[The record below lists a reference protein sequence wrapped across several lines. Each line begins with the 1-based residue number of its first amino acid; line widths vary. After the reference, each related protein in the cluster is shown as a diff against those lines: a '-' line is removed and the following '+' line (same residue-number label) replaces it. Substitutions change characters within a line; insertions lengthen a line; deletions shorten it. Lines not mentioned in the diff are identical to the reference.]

1 MRHLYSLI
9 WGLSL
14 PFALLR
20 LWWRGRQEPGYR
32 QHIAERLG
40 FYPRYAARPTLW
52 VHAVSAGET
61 RAAEPLLRA
70 LLARCPQHQIVLTH
84 MTATGRDTG
93 AKLFADVS
101 PRLTQAFLPYDIN
114 WMMRRFLRHFRPQL
128 CVLIE
133 TEVWPNLVA
142 QCQRQRVPVALVNA
156 RLSEKSLKKARQLAA
171 LILPAAHGI
180 SCVAAQSGPDALRLR
195 QLGIDQPGITGN
207 MKFDVSPPPL
217 MAERGAALRRQFGTR
232 PVILCASTREGEEE
246 LLLDA
251 WQSLT
256 PPPAALLVITPR
268 HPQRFDQVA
277 ALLAARGLRSV
288 RRSSLAT
295 PDSPALAADT
305 QVLLGDSM
313 GEMYM
318 YYAACDLAFIGGSL
332 APLGGHNLIE
342 ACAMGRAVLT
352 GPHTFNF
359 SEITDQ
365 AIAAG
370 AARRV
375 ADASAVFAQA
385 LQLLHDSAERQA
397 MGQQAHAFFLQHQ
410 GATARTMQMLEP
422 FLSPAKAS

>member
-1 MRHLYSLI
+1 MRHLYSLV

-32 QHIAERLG
+32 RHIAERLG
-40 FYPRYAARPTLW
+40 FYPGYAARPTLW

-70 LLARCPQHQIVLTH
+70 LLQRCPQHQLVLTH
-84 MTATGRDTG
+84 MTATGRETG
-93 AKLFADVS
+93 GKLFADLS
-101 PRLTQAFLPYDIN
+101 PRITQAFLPYDIN

-142 QCQRQRVPVALVNA
+142 QCRRANVPVALVNA
-156 RLSEKSLKKARQLAA
+156 RLSEKSLKKAQKMPA

-180 SCVAAQSGPDALRLR
+180 TCVAAQSGPDAQRLQ
-195 QLGIDQPGITGN
+195 QLGIAQPGITGN
-207 MKFDVSPPPL
+207 MKFDVTPPPL
-217 MAERGAALRRQFGTR
+217 MAGRGAALRLRFGRR
-232 PVILCASTREGEEE
+232 PVILCASTRDGEEE
-246 LLLDA
+246 LILQAYAKLKTLP
-251 WQSLT
+251 Q
-256 PPPAALLVITPR
+256 PAPLLVITPR

-277 ALLAARGLRSV
+277 ALLEALGISYV
-288 RRSSLAT
+288 RRS
-295 PDSPALAADT
+295 ALEDGPPLPEST

-318 YYAACDLAFIGGSL
+318 YYAAADVAFVGGSL
-332 APLGGHNLIE
+332 VPLGGHNLIE

-370 AARRV
+370 AAQRV
-375 ADASAVFAQA
+375 ADAEALLQQA
-385 LQLLHDSAERQA
+385 LALLADAPARLR
-397 MGQQAHAFFLQHQ
+397 MGEQAHAFFLQHQ
-410 GATARTMQMLEP
+410 GATARTLELLKP
-422 FLSPAKAS
+422 YLPPVC